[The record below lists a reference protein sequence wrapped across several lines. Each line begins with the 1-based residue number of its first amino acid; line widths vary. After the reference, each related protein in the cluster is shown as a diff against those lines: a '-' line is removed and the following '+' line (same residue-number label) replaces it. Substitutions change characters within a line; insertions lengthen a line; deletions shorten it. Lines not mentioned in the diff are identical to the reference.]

1 MDVDFTRI
9 RQKQV
14 KRYMAENGLLKLKD
28 FKNLKPANNNVAL
41 RKHVKKFLI
50 KQNCDLVWSMYKNIA
65 PKDAWNGSMVSFGMQ
80 YSRQENKITYTEDHY
95 SGMEKGQI
103 IFLHLNIYGLLS
115 LAVAHEVTEVN
126 EVERFFRT
134 TYMEHGKSAGTQ
146 HIQIH
151 PTKEGYSEIIHETL
165 YKSDSPFRDKILYP
179 RLHTKAITEFHE
191 NVKRKVVAL

>member
-9 RQKQV
+9 RQKTV
-14 KRYMAENGLLKLKD
+14 KRFMSDNGLLKLRD
-28 FKNLKPANNNVAL
+28 FKNLKPANNNLVF
-41 RKHVKKFLI
+41 RKHTKKFLI
-50 KQNCDLVWSMYKNIA
+50 KENSDVVWNMYKNIA
-65 PKDAWNGSMVSFGMQ
+65 PKDAWNGSMVSFGLQ
-80 YSRQENKITYTEDHY
+80 YSRRQDKLTYNEDHY

-126 EVERFFRT
+126 EVGKFFTT

-146 HIQIH
+146 HIQINA
-151 PTKEGYSEIIHETL
+151 TKEGYTEIIHKTL

-179 RLHTKAITEFHE
+179 ALHTKAITEFHE
-191 NVKRKVVAL
+191 NVKRKVIAL